1 MDRRRLFTISAIVF
15 TNILGAGV
23 ILPILP
29 LYAEGQFQATVF
41 QAALLATA
49 FFGAQFIASPW
60 LGRLSDLYG
69 RRPVLIFS
77 QIGTILSFVM
87 FIFAAPLGALID
99 GLGLNLGITG
109 GLAMLFAARTLDGI
123 TGGNIT
129 AARAYVADV
138 STREERTH
146 ALGLLQ
152 ASFGIGFIFGPAFG
166 GVLAGINTIA
176 PFIGAALITTGTV
189 LLTIIFLQESLPAE
203 ERAASRE
210 RGKGPALS
218 TLLANRNVALIL
230 SVAFLSTL
238 AFSAI
243 PPTFSLYA
251 DRVLFPDA
259 DQTTVIRNVGFM
271 LTFLGA
277 ATSLTQGVLLKPL
290 GRRFGDRNLIL
301 TGTLLFMLVMLL
313 IPTTTSAVIV
323 TVLWGFFAFARGISD
338 SPQQSLLSRIA
349 DERTQ
354 GRVLGIYQSVFSL
367 ALIFG
372 PIWAGYVFE
381 TISPRATFWVGA
393 TFLIP
398 SSILASILR
407 RAHIPE
413 AEPAK
418 ATA

>member
-1 MDRRRLFTISAIVF
+1 
-15 TNILGAGV
+15 
-23 ILPILP
+23 
-29 LYAEGQFQATVF
+29 
-41 QAALLATA
+41 
-49 FFGAQFIASPW
+49 
-60 LGRLSDLYG
+60 
-69 RRPVLIFS
+69 
-77 QIGTILSFVM
+77 
-87 FIFAAPLGALID
+87 
-99 GLGLNLGITG
+99 
-109 GLAMLFAARTLDGI
+109 
-123 TGGNIT
+123 
-129 AARAYVADV
+129 
-138 STREERTH
+138 
-146 ALGLLQ
+146 
-152 ASFGIGFIFGPAFG
+152 
-166 GVLAGINTIA
+166 
-176 PFIGAALITTGTV
+176 
-189 LLTIIFLQESLPAE
+189 
-203 ERAASRE
+203 
-210 RGKGPALS
+210 
-218 TLLANRNVALIL
+218 
-230 SVAFLSTL
+230 
-238 AFSAI
+238 
-243 PPTFSLYA
+243 
-251 DRVLFPDA
+251 
-259 DQTTVIRNVGFM
+259 M